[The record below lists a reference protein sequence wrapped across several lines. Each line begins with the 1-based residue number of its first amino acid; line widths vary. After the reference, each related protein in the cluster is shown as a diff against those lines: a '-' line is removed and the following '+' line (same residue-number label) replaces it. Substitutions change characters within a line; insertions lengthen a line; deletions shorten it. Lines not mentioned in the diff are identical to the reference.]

1 MKRIRFIGFDNLA
14 DTINELK
21 GAYGRISIISGGTNF
36 TVAKNRPDPD
46 WIVDLSRVQDLQFII
61 EDDNFI
67 RIGAGTTFAEI
78 ASHHAVR
85 TRIAALAE
93 AAGQIGSAQIR
104 NRATIGGNIAC
115 ASPAADSIPVLAVYD
130 AQIVTVGPEGSRTLL
145 VREVIANACQS
156 TLGEKEII
164 KEIVFPVNSSRLSA
178 FRKIGR
184 RTTVTR
190 SRLNMAALFE
200 YCEKEDTILN
210 GRIVLGAVG
219 PFSVFPQRV
228 SDYLRG
234 CRVNKAFAKELS
246 GLMTEIVNEI
256 NPAAKSRSYK
266 VAAVEDCDRCGWCL
280 DDRESRAYKASA
292 VRGLVYDIATHL
304 FGDRFEL

>member
-1 MKRIRFIGFDNLA
+1 
-14 DTINELK
+14 
-21 GAYGRISIISGGTNF
+21 
-36 TVAKNRPDPD
+36 
-46 WIVDLSRVQDLQFII
+46 
-61 EDDNFI
+61 
-67 RIGAGTTFAEI
+67 
-78 ASHHAVR
+78 
-85 TRIAALAE
+85 
-93 AAGQIGSAQIR
+93 
-104 NRATIGGNIAC
+104 
-115 ASPAADSIPVLAVYD
+115 
-130 AQIVTVGPEGSRTLL
+130 
-145 VREVIANACQS
+145 
-156 TLGEKEII
+156 
-164 KEIVFPVNSSRLSA
+164 
-178 FRKIGR
+178 
-184 RTTVTR
+184 
-190 SRLNMAALFE
+190 MAALFE